1 MKFSLIATFAA
12 LTLSTAVHADG
23 IEDGK
28 ERVTTSAKPV
38 IRSNRI
44 RVKTSS
50 TGGKVGPN
58 LYGVVGRAVAS
69 VADFKYGDGIKAVGA
84 TGMVWD
90 AAELETYMTD
100 PGAWVKAKTGDDAAR
115 SLMTHKQKKK
125 QEDIVAFLESVAA
138 K

>member
-1 MKFSLIATFAA
+1 MKFGLIATIAA
-12 LTLSTAVHADG
+12 LTLSTAAHADG

-28 ERVTTSAKPV
+28 KEFNKCKACHSIKSDTGED
-38 IRSNRI
+38 I
-44 RVKTSS
+44 VK
-50 TGGKVGPN
+50 GGKVGPN

-69 VADFKYGDGIKAVGA
+69 VADFKYGDGIKAIGA

-90 AAELETYMTD
+90 AAELEIYMTD
-100 PGAWVKAKTGDDAAR
+100 PGAWVKDKAGDDSAR

-125 QEDIVAFLESVAA
+125 QEDIVAFLESVAT